1 MLEFK
6 KKEKKNFFILNSMNN
21 SVSHLM
27 NPQIFAKL
35 NISN

>member
-1 MLEFK
+1 MLEYE
-6 KKEKKNFFILNSMNN
+6 KKEFFYIKNSMDN
-21 SVSHLM
+21 SVSYLM